1 MHRVFWPN
9 LHAFWGHLLA
19 AAHQG
24 NAAGVL
30 RSGTAGA
37 GFFHRQF
44 KSAGIAMIQVTF
56 FHVTTICHEETS
68 FGCYSGAIDCP
79 LKRFSFRLTFIAIF
93 TDSVNTDFH
102 FVNSARVSLPQ
113 RFGVNNY
120 TLRA

>member
-1 MHRVFWPN
+1 LGIRYFGPN

-37 GFFHRQF
+37 GFFDRQF
-44 KSAGIAMIQVTF
+44 QTAGIAKIQITF
-56 FHVTTICHEETS
+56 FHVTTICHGETS

-79 LKRFSFRLTFIAIF
+79 MKRFLIRLTFFAIF
-93 TDSVNTDFH
+93 ADFVNTNFH
-102 FVNSARVSLPQ
+102 FADSARVSLS
-113 RFGVNNY
+113 
-120 TLRA
+120 